1 MNRTNQRTTEFLAQ
15 VVKRFQFH
23 LDKIKS
29 EKPLIAEAAKKMCEI
44 EIWEMWVLTQDG
56 GIV

>member
-1 MNRTNQRTTEFLAQ
+1 MNRTNQRTNEFLVR
-15 VVKRFQFH
+15 VVERFQFH
-23 LDKIKS
+23 LDKIKA
-29 EKPLIAEAAKKMCEI
+29 ENPLIAEAAAKMCEI

>member
-1 MNRTNQRTTEFLAQ
+1 MNRTNQKTNEFLAQ
-15 VVKRFQFH
+15 VVERFQFH
-23 LDKIKS
+23 SAKVKS
-29 EKPLIAEAAKKMCEI
+29 ENPLIAEAAAKMCRI